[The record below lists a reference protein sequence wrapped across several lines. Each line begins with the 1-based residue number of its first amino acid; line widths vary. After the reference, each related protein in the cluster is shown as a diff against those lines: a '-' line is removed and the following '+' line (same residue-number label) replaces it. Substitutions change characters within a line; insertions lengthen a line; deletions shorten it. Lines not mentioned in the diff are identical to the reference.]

1 MSCFCSFYVI
11 FGTLFKGLSFRF
23 VTKWFS
29 FVPGTDTRN
38 IRRISAISRCP
49 VPSIQIKEQ
58 HLPFTITALL
68 RTSCNVFRIFIEE
81 PHAREKKEK
90 TAQCADRPADQ
101 GVPPQPEHDTGT
113 CIGTAQGDQ
122 TVCFQPGT
130 RYNRTSVAT
139 LIHLCKIPDT
149 STDYILL
156 GKRPSPDSVLNAR
169 FNQFTDEQ
177 KEKILDTIEDVAQSA
192 KLPGQQKN
200 LRPEDGGRLFYP
212 VFAILKL
219 YCQN

>member
-11 FGTLFKGLSFRF
+11 FGTLFKELSFRL

-29 FVPGTDTRN
+29 FVPKADTSN

-68 RTSCNVFRIFIEE
+68 RTSCNVFRIVIEE

-113 CIGTAQGDQ
+113 CIRTAQCDQ
-122 TVCFQPGT
+122 TVCFRPGT
-130 RYNRTSVAT
+130 RCNRTSVAT
-139 LIHLCKIPDT
+139 LIHLCKILDT

-156 GKRPSPDSVLNAR
+156 GKRPSPTRCSMPG
-169 FNQFTDEQ
+169 
-177 KEKILDTIEDVAQSA
+177 SA
-192 KLPGQQKN
+192 SSRMSRRRRSWTSSKTSHSLRNCPGSKKN
-200 LRPEDGGRLFYP
+200 LRPEDGGRLFYAM
-212 VFAILKL
+212 FAILKL
-219 YCQN
+219 YCQD

>member
-81 PHAREKKEK
+81 PHAREKKE
-90 TAQCADRPADQ
+90 TSWLSQPPAMD
-101 GVPPQPEHDTGT
+101 E
-113 CIGTAQGDQ
+113 
-122 TVCFQPGT
+122 
-130 RYNRTSVAT
+130 NRNN
-139 LIHLCKIPDT
+139 I
-149 STDYILL
+149 
-156 GKRPSPDSVLNAR
+156 
-169 FNQFTDEQ
+169 
-177 KEKILDTIEDVAQSA
+177 
-192 KLPGQQKN
+192 
-200 LRPEDGGRLFYP
+200 
-212 VFAILKL
+212 
-219 YCQN
+219 

>member
-11 FGTLFKGLSFRF
+11 LGTLFKELSFRL

-29 FVPGTDTRN
+29 FVPGADSRN

-58 HLPFTITALL
+58 HFPFTITALL
-68 RTSCNVFRIFIEE
+68 RTSRNPFRNVIEK
-81 PHAREKKEK
+81 PMREKRKK
-90 TAQCADRPADQ
+90 NSAQCADRPADQ
-101 GVPPQPEHDTGT
+101 GVPPQPAHDTGT
-113 CIGTAQGDQ
+113 CIGTAQCGHA
-122 TVCFQPGT
+122 VCFRPGT
-130 RYNRTSVAT
+130 RCNRSSVAT

-156 GKRPSPDSVLNAR
+156 GKRPSPDSELNAR

-177 KEKILDTIEDVAQSA
+177 KEKILDIIEDVAQSA

-200 LRPEDGGRLFYP
+200 LRPEDGGRLFCA

-219 YCQN
+219 YCQD